1 MTVTVTHRSPDL
13 DAAQMSGSEG
23 ALIDSL
29 RDDCGYVIQGIDWVT
44 RKVGFDLIG
53 SIFDPIAGDFGTVDA
68 MSASWATAGTA
79 LGDVADNYAS
89 IVAALPEAWEGPA
102 SAAAMQHLQGVS
114 DAHATQQEAC
124 TLISRQIQNML
135 EMTRTAC
142 EFIAECLSFVDEIV
156 LSLTAAKIIKEIA
169 TFGGNIR
176 KIVSLVR
183 RAIDFVQD
191 LSKLIPQ
198 LLHAAAALAA
208 VMKATNAM
216 LKLSGSLANAAG
228 ASHVDETADV
238 AW

>member
-1 MTVTVTHRSPDL
+1 MTITLTHRSPEL
-13 DAAQMSGSEG
+13 YAAEMTGAEG

-68 MSASWATAGTA
+68 MSASWASAGTA
-79 LGDVADNYAS
+79 LGDISENYAAM
-89 IVAALPEAWEGPA
+89 VTALPEAWEGPA
-102 SAAAMQHLQGVS
+102 SSAALTHLSQVS

-135 EMTRTAC
+135 EMTRTTC
-142 EFIAECLSFVDEIV
+142 ELIAECLSFVDEIV
-156 LSLTAAKIIKEIA
+156 LSLTAAKILKEIA

-191 LSKLIPQ
+191 LSKLIPA
-198 LLHAAAALAA
+198 LLKAAAGLAA
-208 VMKATNAM
+208 VMKATNAV
-216 LKLSGSLANAAG
+216 LKLSVVGTNYGAG
-228 ASHVDETADV
+228 NYVNETADA